1 MSNLLG
7 SYSDSDSQE
16 LLNLPPLKAKKP
28 KILGKRKRSPNSESD
43 CLSYLKWL
51 FCTLT
56 VAGLIAL
63 AIVSYNLMY
72 QIDEVRKNQ
81 NIESQNHCTPEEFQ
95 RLHTQI
101 QELNKTLN
109 NFKDG
114 KNGLQSVLTKVNS
127 LSTTVTELKQKT
139 DDLDER
145 VAKAPLLQT
154 LPKKVDTTSK
164 TLANLGSDMKNL
176 QERVTTLQKKHQEA
190 TAKYADL
197 TTKLKALEHDTVIS
211 EIDQLN
217 ITSIENMNAL
227 RKHLGELDNKMENEV
242 LRVNNI
248 SAAVIQM
255 SAQVYAL
262 NSSKSELQNQI
273 QKLKGNISL
282 SSTAKTT
289 VTTTTP
295 SSSSSSKSTMAASSS
310 SSTGTTT
317 TPTNSPP
324 ASTLNPSK
332 TP

>member
-1 MSNLLG
+1 MKKRRELDALVGHGKLRRKCRG
-7 SYSDSDSQE
+7 SGQE
-16 LLNLPPLKAKKP
+16 LLRPAGEEEDTDSSDTEFTVPAQKA
-28 KILGKRKRSPNSESD
+28 ISRKRSRSSV
-43 CLSYLKWL
+43 
-51 FCTLT
+51 CTTCLT
-56 VAGLIAL
+56 VSGFLVLVACLVACGTLLWMHFAL
-63 AIVSYNLMY
+63 
-72 QIDEVRKNQ
+72 RKNLNYFQ
-81 NIESQNHCTPEEFQ
+81 KKLERVESQNHCTPEEFQ

-242 LRVNNI
+242 LRVN
-248 SAAVIQM
+248 
-255 SAQVYAL
+255 
-262 NSSKSELQNQI
+262 
-273 QKLKGNISL
+273 ISL
-282 SSTAKTT
+282 RLLYKCLLRF
-289 VTTTTP
+289 
-295 SSSSSSKSTMAASSS
+295 
-310 SSTGTTT
+310 
-317 TPTNSPP
+317 
-324 ASTLNPSK
+324 TL
-332 TP
+332 